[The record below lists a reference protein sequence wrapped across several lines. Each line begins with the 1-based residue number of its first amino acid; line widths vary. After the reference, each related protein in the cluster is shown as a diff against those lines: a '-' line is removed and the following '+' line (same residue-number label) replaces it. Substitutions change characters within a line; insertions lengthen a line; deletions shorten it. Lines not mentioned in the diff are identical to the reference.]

1 MANESKSK
9 LVVVAGAA
17 GRLGRLVVES
27 LLAHPGVRVRA
38 LVRDPQKPD
47 VRSLARP
54 GVWSSSR
61 STPPSRPPPIATP
74 P

>member
-1 MANESKSK
+1 MNQVTPK

-17 GRLGRLVVES
+17 GKLGRLVVDA
-27 LLAHPGVRVRA
+27 LLSRPGVRVRA